1 MKQKQLIIGGLVG
14 LAVVSG
20 YFYADHAK
28 HEFVKERIDTELTMM
43 DGTSPVKYGAL
54 QTSLFSNAVTLKN
67 VTIDMSGLQN
77 LAGNNAANVVSI
89 ESVTVDSEVGLSSL
103 ESSKLPSQLEVTLS
117 GIATEVDFKLLAENS
132 VKPAEKVV
140 YQTINTL
147 TDGKPTTDFYLEYDY
162 SPAKGNSLPFVDIK
176 LKTELNKVAGMEV
189 KAEIENMPLDPVVL
203 MFGGMQRALIH
214 HFELVVK
221 DKGKTTDLLIENM
234 AKQMNMSEKQFE
246 EQLTDELK
254 KDIEYSHQAIE
265 KMFYSAVEDFVDDRD
280 EFKIA
285 LTPKTPMTIEDIQK
299 VALFAA
305 DEDEIERELNLKIKG
320 K

>member
-1 MKQKQLIIGGLVG
+1 MKQKQLIIGGVLG

-20 YFYADHAK
+20 YFYANHAK

-77 LAGNNAANVVSI
+77 MAGNNAPNVVSI
-89 ESVTVDSEVGLSSL
+89 ESVTVDSKVGLSSL
-103 ESSKLPSQLEVTLS
+103 ESSKLPDQLEVSLS
-117 GIATEVDFKLLAENS
+117 GIATEVDFKLLAESS
-132 VKPAEKVV
+132 VKPAEKAV
-140 YQTINTL
+140 YQTIDTL

-162 SPAKGNSLPFVDIK
+162 SPAKGNTRPFVDIK
-176 LKTELNKVAGMEV
+176 LKSELNKVAGLEV

-214 HFELVVK
+214 HFELVIK
-221 DKGKTTDLLIENM
+221 DEGKTTNLLMENM
-234 AKQMNMSEKQFE
+234 AKQMNMSEEQFE
-246 EQLTDELK
+246 DELTKELK

-265 KMFYSAVEDFVDDRD
+265 KMFYSAVEDFIDDRH
-280 EFKIA
+280 EFKIE
-285 LTPKTPMTIEDIQK
+285 LTPKTPMTIEDIQQ

-305 DEDEIERELNLKIKG
+305 DKDEIERELNLKIKG

>member
-176 LKTELNKVAGMEV
+176 LKSELNKVAGMEV